1 MGVVNWNYYTC
12 LWYHKCDSL
21 NLYVWH
27 SIVEGVHNAWVDMWG
42 VSVHTQEY
50 TYIRDI
56 CSLISCSFRL
66 SPVSGVYGVSLIC
79 MASSSFQRQNGNLL
93 PHCSWRCHAPLST
106 HPPQAPTTRPP
117 FGPTMCAAVVSVL
130 MCQVFYL
137 RVLPTLILFG
147 PLARETALQ
156 KINFNIRKSRFESL
170 SLRGVI
176 WWYIHIW

>member
-1 MGVVNWNYYTC
+1 MQPHILLISLVPGVGGLWSVSYLHGVV
-12 LWYHKCDSL
+12 
-21 NLYVWH
+21 
-27 SIVEGVHNAWVDMWG
+27 IVSATKWKFVAA
-42 VSVHTQEY
+42 
-50 TYIRDI
+50 
-56 CSLISCSFRL
+56 LL
-66 SPVSGVYGVSLIC
+66 
-79 MASSSFQRQNGNLL
+79 MAL
-93 PHCSWRCHAPLST
+93 PRPLST

-147 PLARETALQ
+147 PLARETALE

-176 WWYIHIW
+176 